1 MKSFPAYTNLEVKEC
16 FKIIKSRAEGLT
28 SEEAARRLALYGPN
42 RLEKSQVHWWPI
54 MRRQLASPFLY
65 LLFAADL
72 IAFLLGH
79 YLDAVT
85 ILFFILVSAFLG
97 FYQEY
102 RSEKAVKILQG
113 YLKRLARIRRGGV
126 EKVIE
131 AADLVPGD
139 VVILQAGDA
148 LPADVRFTSLTH
160 LVVDE
165 SILTGES
172 AAVPKQAAA
181 LDKEVSQIHQAQN
194 IGFLGTSVT
203 EGYAEGVVLATGPR
217 STLGSLSKLTLKTQ
231 RVSPFERG
239 IAKFSYLLIKMV
251 GVTLALVFLAN
262 LLIKGASFDPWDF
275 LLFAIALA
283 VGVVPEALP
292 VVTTFAL
299 SQGALRLAKK
309 KVVVKR
315 LAAIEDLGSVDVL
328 CTDKTGTITE
338 NKLVVAEV
346 LGSDQTHFWGLL
358 ASTAVMDGVAK
369 PTNNFDAALW
379 ETASEM
385 ERRHLKKVDKLA
397 EIPFDPRRRCNSVL
411 VKNSRGRFLI
421 VRGAPEVVEAKCL
434 RGEVDKKKLKEWVG
448 REGKLGRRTLAVARK
463 SFAKAEYFDSDE
475 SDLEWV
481 GCLSFVDPF
490 KKSAARAIGEAQKLG
505 LEVKILTGDGL
516 EVAEAVGR
524 EVGLVTRV
532 DQVMQ
537 GEEFARLEGEQ
548 QAEAVER
555 VSVFARV
562 GPEEKFKIIEVLQKK
577 HTVGF
582 LGEGFNDAP
591 ALKLADVALVVQG
604 AADIAQDAADVI
616 LLNQSLAVIVDGIRE
631 GRRTFANTIKYIKN
645 TLTSNFGNFYAV
657 AIVSLFTDYLPML
670 PIQILLVNLL
680 SDFPM
685 IAVAGDSVDEE
696 DLQRPNEYRV
706 QNVALVATVLGI
718 VSTLYDFLFFAI
730 FRSYPVGVV
739 QTMWFVESIFTEL
752 VLIFSLRTRQGFLR
766 AARPGKILVTACLL
780 AGVATLA
787 LPWSIFGQEVFH
799 FVRPTGRWLV
809 IVAGLLGAY
818 FVNTELVKLWY
829 YRHFNHS

>member
-1 MKSFPAYTNLEVKEC
+1 VKSFPAYTNLEVKEC